1 MIDVYGFIQKILGKE
16 TIENFTLYKNDY
28 DKIVTVQ
35 EENSVEDIES
45 KLQEVMPIFE
55 YSKEEEIPYYYITSL
70 LPVVEE
76 DDLPIGV
83 EDYSA
88 ENAEV
93 LMHRLRELEIP
104 LIDLRTMEELNVLDK
119 EALFYKTD
127 HHWTLE
133 ACFAAFKGT
142 IRELEANLGW
152 ELDGEGRY
160 TDIQTYEEY
169 LKENSFLGSY
179 GIKVGKYYAGKDDYL
194 VYIPKINTHFTFEA
208 YDAKHNLILQKRI
221 KLQNIFL
228 FIISLL
234 FYAWGEPKYVILM
247 MLSILIN
254 WFLALI
260 IDANKEENSVRIFL
274 LIVDIVFNLSALFV
288 FKYYTWSIE
297 MFNKTFL
304 CAIPYSDIALPI
316 GISFYTF
323 QAMSYVIDVW
333 RRNVEAKRD
342 IIGVGMYIS
351 FFPQLIAGP
360 IVRYGD
366 IEKQIS
372 DRRLTLVAFSDGIT
386 RFLVGFVKKVLLAD
400 SMAVVADKAFEL
412 NVMNELGGICMVRSD
427 CIYVPNIL

>member
-1 MIDVYGFIQKILGKE
+1 MFFYNSIYIQYDFTQPPSKTAVEKIFVENYVYQKELIDVYGFIQKILGKE

-55 YSKEEEIPYYYITSL
+55 YCKEEEIPYYYITSL

-208 YDAKHNLILQKRI
+208 YDAKHNLILQKEGTF
-221 KLQNIFL
+221 K
-228 FIISLL
+228 
-234 FYAWGEPKYVILM
+234 E
-247 MLSILIN
+247 
-254 WFLALI
+254 ALI
-260 IDANKEENSVRIFL
+260 EQALIEDESYNNKYN
-274 LIVDIVFNLSALFV
+274 
-288 FKYYTWSIE
+288 
-297 MFNKTFL
+297 
-304 CAIPYSDIALPI
+304 
-316 GISFYTF
+316 
-323 QAMSYVIDVW
+323 
-333 RRNVEAKRD
+333 
-342 IIGVGMYIS
+342 
-351 FFPQLIAGP
+351 
-360 IVRYGD
+360 
-366 IEKQIS
+366 
-372 DRRLTLVAFSDGIT
+372 AFSDNGYIEN
-386 RFLVGFVKKVLLAD
+386 RVNNHCAENDKKVLLI
-400 SMAVVADKAFEL
+400 SHSYGRPFTQYLGMCFKEVRNIYPQQYRFEDNYL
-412 NVMNELGGICMVRSD
+412 RYIEEYEPDIVLFMGELEGKIIGVYITE
-427 CIYVPNIL
+427 